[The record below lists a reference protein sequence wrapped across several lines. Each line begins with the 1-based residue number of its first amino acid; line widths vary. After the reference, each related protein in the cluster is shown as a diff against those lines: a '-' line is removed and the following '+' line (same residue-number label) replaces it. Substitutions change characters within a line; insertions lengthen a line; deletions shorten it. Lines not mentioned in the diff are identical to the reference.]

1 MKKEIKF
8 VKTKAV
14 VDLSLLKEIRQ
25 LITAARSAVVQSID
39 YIQVHTCFEI
49 GRRIVEHEQKGSSR
63 AEYGKALI
71 QELAAKLTREFGNG
85 FSYTNLK
92 LMRQFYST
100 YKERISQTSSGQSI
114 MRPIGQT
121 LKQSNVIRKDN

>member
-1 MKKEIKF
+1 MKKEIKS
-8 VKTKAV
+8 VKAKAV
-14 VDLSLLKEIRQ
+14 VDLSLLQEIRQ
-25 LITAARSAVVQSID
+25 LTTAARSAVVQSID
-39 YIQVHTCFEI
+39 YIQVYTCFEI

-71 QELAAKLTREFGNG
+71 QELAAKLIREFGNG

-92 LMRQFYST
+92 LMRQLYST